1 MYSRYLQVERSLKRP
16 VTLTTIYVILARM
29 GWWQI
34 PFLIAP
40 LANRSSAE
48 GLNLPKSLFEKVFS
62 STPNLANQHYSYVV
76 TQKAT
81 LNQYTFMYYLMA
93 TLYYLTAYPQL
104 V

>member
-40 LANRSSAE
+40 LAKRSSAE
-48 GLNLPKSLFEKVFS
+48 GLDLPKSLFEKV
-62 STPNLANQHYSYVV
+62 STTTANLANQRYGY
-76 TQKAT
+76 
-81 LNQYTFMYYLMA
+81 
-93 TLYYLTAYPQL
+93 
-104 V
+104 